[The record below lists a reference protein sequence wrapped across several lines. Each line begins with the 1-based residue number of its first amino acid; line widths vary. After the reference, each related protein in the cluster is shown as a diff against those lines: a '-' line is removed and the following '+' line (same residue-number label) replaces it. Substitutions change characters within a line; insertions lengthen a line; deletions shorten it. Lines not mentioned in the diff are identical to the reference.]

1 MANSSSLYFSPVK
14 TTLPDI
20 YTKLA
25 SGNYLLWKVQVVL
38 VLCGHGLLS
47 YVKNKIVCPPSTI
60 LGEDGEMHPNLA
72 AAKWLRIEQL
82 IMHWLNSSLS
92 YAPLSQVISCESF
105 HDAWDVLE
113 TLYGT
118 HTRDRIQQMKG
129 ELQYLTKGVS
139 SLEDYLHKAKS
150 LALALHGAGKP
161 IDDDDFI
168 ICILHGLGLEFDPIV
183 VGINAREVFPPL
195 ESVISKFQVFELRIS
210 ITRALSHVVA
220 MYTNRGA
227 FTSDFKENRG
237 GRVHGYNSFCR
248 SKGTKNHDHSQG
260 NSTGVFSHSSSS
272 QGCGV

>member
-1 MANSSSLYFSPVK
+1 MESSSSSFIPPMADSSSLYFSPIK

-20 YTKLA
+20 STKLA
-25 SGNYLLWKVQVVL
+25 SNNYLLWKAQGVP

-47 YVKNKIVCPPSTI
+47 YVKNVVCPPSTI

-72 AAKWLRIEQL
+72 AAKWLHVEQL
-82 IMHWLNSSLS
+82 IMGWLNSSLFDVL
-92 YAPLSQVISCESF
+92 LSQVVSCESS

-129 ELQYLTKGVS
+129 ELRYFTKCVS

-150 LALALHGAGKP
+150 LALALRGAGKP

-183 VGINAREVFPPL
+183 AGINA
-195 ESVISKFQVFELRIS
+195 
-210 ITRALSHVVA
+210 
-220 MYTNRGA
+220 
-227 FTSDFKENRG
+227 
-237 GRVHGYNSFCR
+237 
-248 SKGTKNHDHSQG
+248 
-260 NSTGVFSHSSSS
+260 
-272 QGCGV
+272 